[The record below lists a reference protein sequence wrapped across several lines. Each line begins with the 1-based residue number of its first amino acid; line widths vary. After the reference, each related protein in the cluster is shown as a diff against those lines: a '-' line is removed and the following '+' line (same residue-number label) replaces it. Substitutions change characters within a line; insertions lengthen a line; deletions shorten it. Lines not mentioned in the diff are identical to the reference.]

1 MARSL
6 SVLQKILFLTESSN
20 PNEARAAEEK
30 LEQQLLEKGI
40 TKEQLEQMLEN
51 QMSAI
56 DEQIEAISFRYGKRY
71 KRIDPAVSTLVTAVA
86 EYFNGKIVFT
96 VNDEDGKYMN
106 HYRQIEISANRSRQ
120 IEIELYTDYL
130 VQALQDQWV
139 KHCQEDPFKVAF
151 EGAAY
156 RNNFRK
162 GFAIDVQRRFQQM
175 KRDEQTNG
183 RQIQTENRTL
193 NQSALA
199 VTKANQ
205 TELAVVEKY
214 YKEKYPRLG
223 RASSFQVG
231 GDGTSAGRAAGSS
244 VGLSRQVAGGGYKQL
259 GGY

>member
-1 MARSL
+1 MSRSL
-6 SVLQKILFLTESSN
+6 SVLQKILFLTDSSN
-20 PNEARAAEEK
+20 PYEARAAEEK

-40 TKEQLEQMLEN
+40 SKDQLEQMLQD
-51 QMSAI
+51 QMSVVE
-56 DEQIEAISFRYGKRY
+56 EQIEAISFRYGKRY
-71 KRIDPAVSTLVTAVA
+71 KRIDPAVSTLISAVA

-139 KHCQEDPFKVAF
+139 KHCQEDPFKIAL

-162 GFAIDVQRRFQQM
+162 GFALDVEKRFQQM
-175 KRDEQTNG
+175 KRDEETNG
-183 RQIQTENRTL
+183 RKIQTEQRTF
-193 NQSALA
+193 NQSALT

-205 TELAVVEKY
+205 TELAVIEEY
-214 YKEKYPRLG
+214 YSKRYPRL
-223 RASSFQVG
+223 SSGSGFQFG
-231 GDGTSAGRAAGSS
+231 GNGTSAGRAAGSS

>member
-6 SVLQKILFLTESSN
+6 SVLQKILFLTASSN

-30 LEQQLLEKGI
+30 LEQQLAEKGI
-40 TKEQLEQMLEN
+40 TKDQLEQMLQD
-51 QMSAI
+51 QMSVV

-71 KRIDPAVSTLVTAVA
+71 KRIDPAVSILVSAVA

-120 IEIELYTDYL
+120 IEITLYTDYL

-139 KHCQEDPFKVAF
+139 KHCKEDPFKVAI

-162 GFAIDVQRRFQQM
+162 GFAYDVASRFRKM
-175 KRDEQTNG
+175 KQDEQTNG
-183 RQIQTENRTL
+183 REIQTEQRTL

-199 VTKANQ
+199 VTKANEK
-205 TELAVVEKY
+205 ELAVVEKY
-214 YKEKYPRLG
+214 YQEKYPTLG
-223 RASSFQVG
+223 RGSGYQSG
-231 GDGTSAGRAAGSS
+231 GNGTSAGRAAGSS
-244 VGLSRQVAGGGYKQL
+244 VGLSRQVAGGGYRQL